1 MSDIIEDFNPETGN
15 SKTKKKINPLF
26 IHIGFLLLL
35 LLVIVVFLL
44 ADFSFFSEDDSRPIL
59 KIVGSQENFS
69 LEYQG
74 DLLIDTN
81 EYSLRTQTGLFD
93 GNSQQFSVK
102 NFSGTISLEDK
113 SIFFEGVG
121 QNISFGKNKIQ
132 LDGGI
137 FVLNSS
143 QKTTLSFLLDSLS
156 MNFTSGTFK
165 FDESLT
171 YDFEEAQIDMV
182 QANMSMVYDGIF
194 SFKGYVDSF
203 TFNNRENIS
212 IIYQ

>member
-1 MSDIIEDFNPETGN
+1 MSDIIDDFNPETGN
-15 SKTKKKINPLF
+15 SKSKKKLNPLF

-35 LLVIVVFLL
+35 LLIVVVFLL
-44 ADFSFFSEDDSRPIL
+44 ADFSFLSDENSRPVL

-69 LEYQG
+69 LDYQG

-81 EYSLRTQTGLFD
+81 QYSLRTQTGLFD
-93 GNSQQFSVK
+93 GNSQQFAVE
-102 NFSGTISLEDK
+102 NFSG
-113 SIFFEGVG
+113 SITLHGESMFFEGVA

-143 QKTTLSFLLDSLS
+143 QKTTLSFFLNTLDL
-156 MNFTSGTFK
+156 NFTTGTLK

-171 YDFEEAQIDMV
+171 YDFEEATIDMTK
-182 QANMSMVYDGIF
+182 ANMTMVYDGIF

-203 TFNNRENIS
+203 SFMTQKNIS
-212 IIYQ
+212 IMYQ